1 MDLQKACQSVSM
13 PETHQPLKSK
23 ADYLKLVQQIQ
34 ELDYAYYVQAEPKAS
49 DRDYDRLYQSLIQTE
64 AAHPDWKVEGSP
76 SERVGGEPLGKFP
89 TIQRNLPMLSLDNTY
104 SKQEVV
110 QFVNRVQKLAPNE
123 ELSWVVEPKVDGV
136 AVSLIYENGKFV
148 LGATRGDG
156 VTGDVITENL
166 KTIRSIPL
174 QLRTPLSSDSSK
186 KKTKTPAE
194 AQPDL
199 FETALSDGASTSA
212 NTSWPARLEVRGEV
226 YMSRSGFTRL
236 NEKRESAGEALF
248 ANPRNAT
255 AGSLKQLDPK
265 LVAQRPLDISL
276 YGLGELVGAPDD
288 FPETQSGLLDYLQS
302 IGLKTPKRIWK
313 CRSTEELVAAIEE
326 LDTIRNDF
334 DFEIDGAVI
343 KLESISLRERIGY
356 TSKAP
361 RWAMAYKYE
370 AEQGITRLTD
380 ISIQVGRTGALTPVA
395 ELEPVQLAGTT
406 VKRATLHNEDELRRK
421 DIRIGDLVVVEKAGE
436 IIPAVV
442 QALIDRRTGEEKIFQ
457 FPTECPECQG
467 EVKKAQGKDE
477 GDLGVVWRCVN
488 HDCPAKAR
496 GRIIHWMSRGAMDV
510 DGGGEVMA
518 CQLVEKGWVKDVGDL
533 YELTVEQIASLERMG
548 QKSAENF
555 INGIEASKSRDL
567 WRVLFGLGILHVG
580 AGVAKA
586 IAKNFKT
593 MDDLRAAS
601 IEDLNAIRDVG
612 SVIAES
618 VCAWMGELTN
628 QNLLERL
635 YRFGV
640 NMTSSIYQ
648 EASQEELPFAGKIFV
663 LTGTLPTLTRP
674 EATEKIEAVG
684 GKVSGSVSKKTDYV
698 VAGEEAG
705 SKLEKARKLE
715 RPVLTEEEFL
725 NLLGG

>member
-1 MDLQKACQSVSM
+1 MRGSNFCAPICM
-13 PETHQPLKSK
+13 PETIQALSSK
-23 ADYLKLVQQIQ
+23 KDYLDLVQQIQ

-49 DRDYDRLYQSLIQTE
+49 DREYDRLYKILIQTE
-64 AAHPDWKVEGSP
+64 TDHPDWKVEGSP

-104 SKQEVV
+104 SKQEVI
-110 QFVNRVQKLAPNE
+110 QFVNRVQKLAPKE
-123 ELSWVVEPKVDGV
+123 KLTWVVEPKVDGV
-136 AVSLIYENGKFV
+136 AVSLTYESGRLT

-174 QLRTPLSSDSSK
+174 KLRDRSETSK
-186 KKTKTPAE
+186 SGKSAKAT

-199 FETALSDGASTSA
+199 FSTLDSRTGS
-212 NTSWPARLEVRGEV
+212 TSWPAKLEVRGEV
-226 YMSRSGFTRL
+226 YISRSGFTSL
-236 NEKRESAGEALF
+236 NEKREAAGEAPF

-276 YGLGELVGAPDD
+276 YGLGEVEGIPDD
-288 FPETQSGLLDYLQS
+288 FPKTQSDLLDYLQRL
-302 IGLKTPKRIWK
+302 GLKTPRRTWK
-313 CRSTEELVAAIEE
+313 CASTDELIAAIEE
-326 LDTIRNDF
+326 LDKIRNDF

-343 KLESISLRERIGY
+343 KLESIPLRERIGY

-395 ELEPVQLAGTT
+395 ELEPVHLAGTM
-406 VKRATLHNEDELRRK
+406 VRRATLHNEDELRRK

-436 IIPAVV
+436 IIPVVV
-442 QALIDRRTGEEKIFQ
+442 QALVDRRTGEEQIFH
-457 FPTECPECQG
+457 FPAECPECQG

-496 GRIIHWMSRGAMDV
+496 GRIIHWMSRRAMDI

-533 YELTVEQIASLERMG
+533 YELSVEQVASLERMG

-555 INGIEASKSRDL
+555 INGIAASKTRDM

-586 IAKNFKT
+586 IAKKYKT
-593 MDDLRAAS
+593 MDDLRVAS
-601 IEDLNAIRDVG
+601 VEDLNSIRDVG
-612 SVIAES
+612 QIIAES
-618 VCAWMGELTN
+618 VCAWMGEPAN
-628 QNLLERL
+628 QELLERL
-635 YRFGV
+635 HRHGI

-648 EASQEELPFAGKIFV
+648 ETSNEELPFAGKTFV

-684 GKVSGSVSKKTDYV
+684 GKVSSSVSKKTDYV

-705 SKLEKARKLE
+705 SKLEKAKKLE
-715 RPVLTEEEFL
+715 RPILTEEEFL
-725 NLLGG
+725 NLLGGG